1 MTDGPSAASKAWTSS
16 SSVEDIAAALSASSV
31 RSVVVVTHA
40 KPDGDAIGS
49 SLSVARAL
57 ARIGKSVQIWVAGP
71 VPRWA
76 AGVLGNGTPVA
87 LREFA
92 PGAAAKPVDGEPV
105 GDADMCVVVDTG
117 SWSQLAELRPWLEG
131 RAASTVL
138 LDHHLNGD
146 VAVAARRVVRPECA
160 SATQVVAPLCARLLG
175 LAAAALPGD
184 VAEPLYLGLATDTG
198 WFRYSSVT
206 PETLRL
212 AADLLQAGV
221 DHTRLYALIEQ
232 QDAPSRWAL
241 LGRAL
246 TSLRL
251 HERGQIATMRLSDR
265 DFIETGATRNDTGGF
280 ADMVLTVETVR
291 VSCVLVENP
300 RSADQ
305 PGKDALTKISLRSK
319 PGPRAIDMNQAAQIV
334 GGGGHARAAGAKS
347 SEGLDG
353 AEKVLLEALGKVWVE

>member
-1 MTDGPSAASKAWTSS
+1 MSDPSGGAWTTT
-16 SSVEDIAAALSASSV
+16 SSVDAIAAALSASSV
-31 RSVVVVTHA
+31 RSVVVCTHA

-57 ARIGKSVQIWVAGP
+57 VGIGKRVEIWVAGP

-76 AGVLGNGTPVA
+76 AGVLGSGTAVT

-92 PGAAAKPVDGEPV
+92 PGTPVTPADGKPV
-105 GDADMCVVVDTG
+105 GDADIAVVVDTG
-117 SWSQLAELRPWLEG
+117 SWSQLAELRPWLEP
-131 RAASTVL
+131 RAATTVL
-138 LDHHLNGD
+138 LDHHLGGD
-146 VAVAARRVVRPECA
+146 AGVAARRVVRSDCA

-175 LAAAALPGD
+175 VAASALPRD

-221 DHTRLYALIEQ
+221 DHTRLYGLIEQ
-232 QDAPSRWAL
+232 QDVPSRWAL

-246 TSLRL
+246 TTLKIHRD
-251 HERGQIATMRLSDR
+251 GQIATMKLADR
-265 DFIETGATRNDTGGF
+265 DFVETGATRNDTGGF
-280 ADMVLTVETVR
+280 ADMVLTVASVR

-300 RSADQ
+300 AEA
-305 PGKDALTKISLRSK
+305 GKPPLTKISLRSK
-319 PGPRAIDMNQAAQIV
+319 PGPKAIDMNQTAQIV
-334 GGGGHARAAGAKS
+334 GGGGHARAAGAKTS
-347 SEGLDG
+347 HGLDE
-353 AEKVLLEALGKVWVE
+353 AEGILLAALSRVWVD